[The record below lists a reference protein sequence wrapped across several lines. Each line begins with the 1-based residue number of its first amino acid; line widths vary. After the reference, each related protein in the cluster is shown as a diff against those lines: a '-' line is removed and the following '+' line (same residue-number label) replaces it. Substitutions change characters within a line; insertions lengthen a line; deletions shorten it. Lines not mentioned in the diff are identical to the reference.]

1 MRVFAVLIMSGLLVG
16 CGGGGYMSY
25 LGLGIELAQEP
36 SKAIANFYEKQKE
49 ERDRARRELN
59 IANLK
64 AELDLQEC
72 GAVFYWLS
80 GYYQRHDTTQSQ
92 RDAAFRRKYTVTG
105 IDRYFL
111 RRVLLNRLAMET
123 TLSAGRMEDVFW
135 VAEQTNLVTKSM
147 KSALNKSEILPVEGQ
162 YGLGDISFSDCR
174 SR

>member
-1 MRVFAVLIMSGLLVG
+1 MRVFAVLILSGVLAG

-49 ERDRARRELN
+49 ERARARRELN

-80 GYYQRHDTTQSQ
+80 SYYERHDRTKSQ

-111 RRVLLNRLAMET
+111 RRVLLNRLGDGQA

-135 VAEQTNLVTKSM
+135 VAEQTNLCDQVY
-147 KSALNKSEILPVEGQ
+147 EERVEQ
-162 YGLGDISFSDCR
+162 NPRFYR
-174 SR
+174 